1 MAMNAPKPQVSKAPK
16 PDIEFIELVE
26 ETIALRYII
35 LAALIGGAVV
45 FAVLWYLGKRG
56 EEEG

>member
-1 MAMNAPKPQVSKAPK
+1 MAMDAPKPTAPKTPK

-45 FAVLWYLGKRG
+45 FAVLWYIGKRG